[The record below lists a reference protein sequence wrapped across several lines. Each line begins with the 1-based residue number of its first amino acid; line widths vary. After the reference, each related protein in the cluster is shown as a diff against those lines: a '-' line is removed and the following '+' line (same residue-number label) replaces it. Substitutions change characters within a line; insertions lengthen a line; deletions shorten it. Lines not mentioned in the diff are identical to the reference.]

1 MPRKPADFTIK
12 PDEIDQISQK
22 VRDVRRERTRRYSGM
37 LDLHLS
43 DMLKTY
49 RALLDGIEELGE
61 RGTAKLAKIE
71 AEFSEIEAQAS
82 PKERQRYAPF
92 FQEFEAIKRR
102 IQ

>member
-22 VRDVRRERTRRYSGM
+22 VRDVRRKRTRRYSGM

-49 RALLDGIEELGE
+49 RALLDGIEGQNAD
-61 RGTAKLAKIE
+61 GTARLAKIE

-82 PKERQRYAPF
+82 PKERERYAPI
-92 FQEFEAIKRR
+92 FEGFEKIKRR
-102 IQ
+102 VQ